1 MKISII
7 IPIYNVEKYLDACLD
22 SVIHQTHQDIEIILI
37 NDGSTDGSLQICEK
51 YKNSDGRILLINKE
65 NNGLAEARNSGFQ
78 CITGEYVCFADSDD
92 VLAFDYVK
100 KLIETSLKF
109 DADIVECDFIK
120 FETDDELQELK
131 AERSDSGEE
140 EYKVEV
146 YNKVEALKLL
156 LTDELRSI
164 VWNKLYNRKLIG
176 PILFEK
182 GKIHEDQFWT
192 HQIFAQAD
200 KVVHLRTPLYYYR
213 IHSESIMGREYHL
226 ERLHDIEAFDEQVL
240 YMRKNF
246 PSLTTTAMR
255 RLFYNVLRH
264 YNLLKSS
271 NLKGEAAERKN
282 IISILRKYNHKE
294 FIADWG
300 KKETFWFKFLVCYPA
315 FCYSLMKILKDF

>member
-7 IPIYNVEKYLDACLD
+7 IPVYNVEKYLDACLD

-51 YKNSDGRILLINKE
+51 YKNSDNRILLTDKE
-65 NNGLAEARNSGFQ
+65 NNGLAEARNSGFPY
-78 CITGEYVCFADSDD
+78 ITGEYVCFADSDD

-100 KLIETSLKF
+100 KLIDTSLKF

-120 FETDDELQELK
+120 FKTDEDLQELK
-131 AERSDSGEE
+131 RELSDSEEGDKTE
-140 EYKVEV
+140 EY
-146 YNKVEALKLL
+146 NNVEALKLL
-156 LTDELRSI
+156 LTDKLRSI
-164 VWNKLYNRKLIG
+164 VWNKLYSRKLIG

-200 KVVHLRTPLYYYR
+200 KVVHLRAPLYYYR

-226 ERLHDIEAFDEQVL
+226 ERLHDIEAFDEQIL

-246 PSLTTTAMR
+246 PSLTTTATR
-255 RLFYNVLRH
+255 RLFYNVMKH

-271 NLKGEAAERKN
+271 NLKGEAEERKN

-300 KKETFWFKFLVCYPA
+300 KKETFWFKFLVYWPT